1 MTNLD
6 SMLKSK
12 DITLLTKVHLVKA
25 MVFPVVLYGYENWT
39 IKKAEHQRIDAFELW
54 CWRRLLRVP
63 WITRR
68 SNQSILKEISPEYS
82 LEELILN
89 LKLQYFDHLMRRT
102 DSFEKTLMLGKIEGG
117 RRRGWQRMR
126 WWIAW
131 LPQWKWV
138 WVNSR
143 NWSWTG
149 KPGVL
154 QSMGQQ
160 RVGHDWGTELNWSSP
175 SLCHNLV
182 CRALHHLSL
191 PKNIALV
198 LTLMEWCWLDRGNK
212 KQQMLWLVGKVLS
225 YHWVR
230 NKHD

>member
-1 MTNLD
+1 M
-6 SMLKSK
+6 
-12 DITLLTKVHLVKA
+12 
-25 MVFPVVLYGYENWT
+25 
-39 IKKAEHQRIDAFELW
+39 
-54 CWRRLLRVP
+54 
-63 WITRR
+63 
-68 SNQSILKEISPEYS
+68 
-82 LEELILN
+82 LN

-102 DSFEKTLMLGKIEGG
+102 DSFEKTLMLGKSEGG
-117 RRRGWQRMR
+117 RRRGLQRMR
-126 WWIAW
+126 RWIAW
-131 LPQWKWV
+131 LTQWKWV

-143 NWSWTG
+143 NWSSTG

-160 RVGHDWGTELNWSSP
+160 RVGHDWVTELNWGSP

-182 CRALHHLSL
+182 YRALHHLSL
-191 PKNIALV
+191 PKNITLV
-198 LTLMEWCWLDRGNK
+198 LTLMEWCWLDQENK